1 MLRYVIYAV
10 ILAAVLLLGFVVHPE
25 RTDHLWEHIPI
36 WEAAFGFLGCLLII
50 FVSKALGHLFIQ
62 KKEDYY
68 DE

>member
-1 MLRYVIYAV
+1 MVRYALYAL
-10 ILAAVLLLGFVVHPE
+10 ILVVVLLLGFFAHPD
-25 RTDHLWEHIPI
+25 RIDHLWERLPI
-36 WEAAFGFLGCLLII
+36 WEALFGFLGCVLII